1 MRTILRLE
9 SLSPSLA
16 EAYRQANDDRQRRT
30 TLAMCLFA
38 VEQAGLRSE
47 EVDAALALLRRDVP
61 ASGDLQEKLL
71 RLAAQLDERYFELSD
86 NTENITPEASVM
98 FQKSRAAE
106 ALALALSPNGKQRHE
121 AIYEAIYASNDPEQ
135 GMQVAEAI
143 LRAK

>member
-16 EAYRQANDDRQRRT
+16 EAYRQANDDRRRRA

-38 VEQAGLRSE
+38 VEQAALRTD

-106 ALALALSPNGKQRHE
+106 ALALALSPDAEQLHE
-121 AIYEAIYASNDPEQ
+121 AIYEAIYASNDPEEATKA
-135 GMQVAEAI
+135 AEAI